1 MGGIQF
7 EGGRIM
13 SPLCYILALLTVVF
27 AVGCVALRR
36 KGKAFEG
43 MMCKFMASFGFIS
56 VAIVGYCMNPRN
68 TYYFCLVCFALFF
81 GFFGDVLLGIK
92 EVAPTFR
99 GKLIPLGTLYF
110 LIGHVF
116 FISAFISISG
126 FNLVAL
132 LVGIAGFLFALIMIK
147 VLKMKADNKLW
158 IIMSIYYGALAYKI
172 SASAVLLLADPCPA
186 WWLAFIGS
194 CLFFISD
201 TCLAFLYFTP
211 VKRKNMLVTLELST
225 YYPAQ
230 ILLAM
235 SVALM

>member
-1 MGGIQF
+1 MGSKGD
-7 EGGRIM
+7 GVM
-13 SPLCYILALLTVVF
+13 SPLCYVLALVTAVF
-27 AVGCVALRR
+27 AAGCVTLRR

-43 MMCKFMASFGFIS
+43 MMCKFMASFGFLS
-56 VAIVGYCMNPRN
+56 VAIVGYCTNPHN

-99 GKLIPLGTLYF
+99 GKLIPLGTFYF
-110 LIGHVF
+110 LIGHIF
-116 FISAFISISG
+116 FLSAFISISG
-126 FNLVAL
+126 FNLIAL
-132 LVGIAGFLFALIMIK
+132 LVGVAGFVFALVMIK

-172 SASAVLLLADPCPA
+172 AASLVFLLADPRPA

-194 CLFFISD
+194 VLFFISD

-211 VKRKNMLVTLELST
+211 VKRKNVLVTAELST